1 MGTRRGRG
9 EGSVFFDA
17 RRQRWVALASYWQ
30 DGRFRRKWVSALTR
44 QEAQRR
50 LRAVLAGLDRGLA
63 PAPERQTVGQF
74 LRDWLEQTARP
85 TVRPRTYVRYRELL
99 TLHAIPALD
108 KRPLARLA
116 PQDLQALYRRKLDEG
131 LSPRTVGHI
140 HRVLHRALQD
150 ALRWGWTARNV
161 CAVVRPPKVARAEPR
176 VLSPEEAR
184 RLLDAARGDPLEAL
198 WVLALTTG
206 VRQGELLGLKW
217 SDIDLDGGRL
227 HVRRTAYRLRGRGWV
242 EAEPKSQTAR
252 RSVALTPLAV
262 DALRR
267 HKARQR
273 AQRLRAGPLWEDRDL
288 VFANAVGGYLEPQ
301 NLLRRAFWPLL
312 QKAGLSRLRFHDLR
326 HSAATL
332 LLAQGVHP
340 KVVQELLGHSSI
352 SLTLDTYSH
361 TVPDLQAE
369 AAARLERLL
378 GANC

>member
-1 MGTRRGRG
+1 
-9 EGSVFFDA
+9 
-17 RRQRWVALASYWQ
+17 
-30 DGRFRRKWVSALTR
+30 
-44 QEAQRR
+44 
-50 LRAVLAGLDRGLA
+50 
-63 PAPERQTVGQF
+63 
-74 LRDWLEQTARP
+74 
-85 TVRPRTYVRYRELL
+85 
-99 TLHAIPALD
+99 
-108 KRPLARLA
+108 
-116 PQDLQALYRRKLDEG
+116 
-131 LSPRTVGHI
+131 
-140 HRVLHRALQD
+140 
-150 ALRWGWTARNV
+150 
-161 CAVVRPPKVARAEPR
+161 VRPPKVARAEPR